1 MGSRIE
7 SWRHKEAAMSIP
19 AVQVDERISF
29 EDFIATLD
37 EDSRVEWVDGQVVP
51 MSPVSKRHDEITG
64 FIYAILRG
72 FLRRRKLGGRVVHD
86 DFQMKLGPTRS
97 SRVPDVAYVAPEH
110 EARLEDTFLNGPAD
124 LAVEVV
130 SPDSRTRDRV
140 EKFREYA
147 AGGVREYWLIDPV
160 LQTAEAYRL
169 TADGRYEPVDLGT
182 SPRLTSE
189 ALPGFW
195 IDVAW
200 LWEDVT
206 DEWVAYEAWGL
217 I

>member
-1 MGSRIE
+1 
-7 SWRHKEAAMSIP
+7 MSVP
-19 AVQVDERISF
+19 AVQVGESISF
-29 EDFIATLD
+29 EDFIATVD
-37 EDSRVEWVDGQVVP
+37 EDARVEWVDGQVVP
-51 MSPVSKRHDEITG
+51 MSPVSERHDEISG

-72 FLRRRKLGGRVVHD
+72 FLRRRKLGGRVVHG
-86 DFQMKLGPTRS
+86 DFQMKLGAANS

-110 EARLEDTFLNGPAD
+110 LERLENTFVDGPAD

-147 AGGVREYWLIDPV
+147 ASGVREYWLIDPM
-160 LQTAEAYRL
+160 LRTAEAYRL
-169 TADGRYEPVDLGT
+169 GADGRYVPVDLGAP
-182 SPRLTSE
+182 PRLTSQ